1 MAEVNKRYCIGLD
14 QSYTD
19 TGIAVVQDGKVLFV
33 GHENFEGC
41 KLRYDKRKRLIKR
54 LEKLIDKCKSK
65 GDVLVTIEAVRLF
78 SGSNPHISVNYIF
91 GTCAL
96 VGAIVD
102 CCITKDV
109 PITWVETRSWK
120 KGVLGSSK
128 PSQKPLEGVKDKNKI
143 ASILYCINLGLKEKI
158 SYKVQQGKN
167 KGQIRYNDNIAD
179 AICIA
184 MCGYKGYKLK
194 SLDSF

>member
-1 MAEVNKRYCIGLD
+1 MSDVCIGLD

-19 TGIAVVQDGKVLFV
+19 TGIAVVQDGKVLFA

-41 KLRYDKRKRLIKR
+41 GSRYDKRKRLIKR

-65 GDVLVTIEAVRLF
+65 GEVLVTIEAVRLF

-102 CCITKDV
+102 CCITKNV

-143 ASILYCINLGLKEKI
+143 ASILYCINLGLKKKI

-179 AICIA
+179 AVCIA

-194 SLDSF
+194 GLDSF

>member
-19 TGIAVVQDGKVLFV
+19 TGIAVVQNGKVLFA

-41 KLRYDKRKRLIKR
+41 KLRYDKRKLLIKR
-54 LEKLIDKCKSK
+54 LEKLIDTCKSK
-65 GDVLVTIEAVRLF
+65 GEVLVTIEAVRLF
-78 SGSNPHISVNYIF
+78 SGSSPHISVNYIF

-102 CCITKDV
+102 CCITKNV

-143 ASILYCINLGLKEKI
+143 ASILYCIKLGLKEKI
-158 SYKVQQGKN
+158 SYEVKQGKN

-179 AICIA
+179 AVCIA

>member
-1 MAEVNKRYCIGLD
+1 M
-14 QSYTD
+14 
-19 TGIAVVQDGKVLFV
+19 LFA

-41 KLRYDKRKRLIKR
+41 ILRYDKRKRLIKR

-65 GDVLVTIEAVRLF
+65 GEVLVTIEAVRLF

-102 CCITKDV
+102 CCITKNV

-143 ASILYCINLGLKEKI
+143 ASILYCIKLGLKEKI
-158 SYKVQQGKN
+158 SYQVKQGKN

-179 AICIA
+179 AVCIA

-194 SLDSF
+194 SLDRF

>member
-14 QSYTD
+14 QSDTD
-19 TGIAVVQDGKVLFV
+19 SGIAVVQAGKVLFT
-33 GHENFEGC
+33 GHEKFEGC
-41 KLRYDKRKRLIKR
+41 KLKYDKRKLLVKR

-102 CCITKDV
+102 CCITKNV

-128 PSQKPLEGVKDKNKI
+128 PLQKPLEGVKDKNKI
-143 ASILYCINLGLKEKI
+143 ASILYCIKLGLKEKI
-158 SYKVQQGKN
+158 SYKVQHGKN

-194 SLDSF
+194 R

>member
-19 TGIAVVQDGKVLFV
+19 TGIAVVQDGKVCFV
-33 GHENFEGC
+33 GHENFADC
-41 KLRYDKRKRLIKR
+41 KLRYDKRKQLIKR

-78 SGSNPHISVNYIF
+78 SGSSPHISVNYIF

-102 CCITKDV
+102 CCITKNV

-158 SYKVQQGKN
+158 SYEVQQGKN

-179 AICIA
+179 AVCIA

>member
-1 MAEVNKRYCIGLD
+1 MAETNKRYCIGLD

-33 GHENFEGC
+33 GHENFADC
-41 KLRYDKRKRLIKR
+41 KLRYDKRKQLVKR

-78 SGSNPHISVNYIF
+78 SGSSPHISVNYIF

-102 CCITKDV
+102 CCITKNV

-128 PSQKPLEGVKDKNKI
+128 PSQKSLEGVKDKNKI

-158 SYKVQQGKN
+158 SYEVQQGKN
-167 KGQIRYNDNIAD
+167 KGQIRYNDNMAD
-179 AICIA
+179 AVCIA

-194 SLDSF
+194 ALENF

>member
-1 MAEVNKRYCIGLD
+1 MAETNKRYCIGLD

-33 GHENFEGC
+33 GHENFADC
-41 KLRYDKRKRLIKR
+41 NLRYDKRKRLIKR

-78 SGSNPHISVNYIF
+78 SGSSPHISVNYIF

-102 CCITKDV
+102 CCITKNV

-158 SYKVQQGKN
+158 SYEVQQGKN
-167 KGQIRYNDNIAD
+167 KGQIRYNDNMAD
-179 AICIA
+179 AVCIA

-194 SLDSF
+194 ALENF

>member
-19 TGIAVVQDGKVLFV
+19 TGIAVVQDGKVLFAE
-33 GHENFEGC
+33 HENFEGC
-41 KLRYDKRKRLIKR
+41 KLRYDKRKRLVKR

-78 SGSNPHISVNYIF
+78 SGSSPHISVNYIF

-96 VGAIVD
+96 VGAIAD
-102 CCITKDV
+102 CCITKNV

-128 PSQKPLEGVKDKNKI
+128 PSQKLLEGVKDKNKI

>member
-1 MAEVNKRYCIGLD
+1 MAEANKRYCIGLD

-33 GHENFEGC
+33 GHENFVDC
-41 KLRYDKRKRLIKR
+41 KSRYDKRKRLIKR

-102 CCITKDV
+102 CCITKNV

-128 PSQKPLEGVKDKNKI
+128 PSQKPFEGVKDKNKI
-143 ASILYCINLGLKEKI
+143 ASILYCINLGLGEKI
-158 SYKVQQGKN
+158 SYEVQYGKN
-167 KGQIRYNDNIAD
+167 KGQIRYNDNMAD
-179 AICIA
+179 AVCIA

-194 SLDSF
+194 SLDGF

>member
-1 MAEVNKRYCIGLD
+1 MSDVCIGLD

-19 TGIAVVQDGKVLFV
+19 TGIAVVQDGKVLFA

-41 KLRYDKRKRLIKR
+41 GSRYDKRKRLIKR
-54 LEKLIDKCKSK
+54 LEKLIDKCKSE
-65 GDVLVTIEAVRLF
+65 GEVLVTIEAVRLF

-102 CCITKDV
+102 CCITKNV

-179 AICIA
+179 AVCIA

-194 SLDSF
+194 GLDSF

>member
-19 TGIAVVQDGKVLFV
+19 TGIAVVQDGKVLFAE
-33 GHENFEGC
+33 HENFEGC
-41 KLRYDKRKRLIKR
+41 KLRYDKRKLLAKR

-65 GDVLVTIEAVRLF
+65 SDVLVTIEAVRLF
-78 SGSNPHISVNYIF
+78 SGSSPHISVNYIF

-102 CCITKDV
+102 CCITKNV

-179 AICIA
+179 AVCIA

>member
-41 KLRYDKRKRLIKR
+41 KLRYDKRKRLVKR

-78 SGSNPHISVNYIF
+78 SGSRPHISVNYIF

-102 CCITKDV
+102 CCITKNV
-109 PITWVETRSWK
+109 LITWVETRSWK

-143 ASILYCINLGLKEKI
+143 ASILYCINIGLKEKI
-158 SYKVQQGKN
+158 WYKVQQGKH

>member
-1 MAEVNKRYCIGLD
+1 MSDVCIGLD

-19 TGIAVVQDGKVLFV
+19 TGIAVVQDGKVLFA

-41 KLRYDKRKRLIKR
+41 VLRYDKRKRLVKR

-65 GDVLVTIEAVRLF
+65 GEVLVTIEAVRLF
-78 SGSNPHISVNYIF
+78 SGSSPHISVNYIF

-102 CCITKDV
+102 CCITKNV

-194 SLDSF
+194 SLGSF

>member
-41 KLRYDKRKRLIKR
+41 GLRYDKRKRLIKL

-65 GDVLVTIEAVRLF
+65 GDVLVTVEAVRLF

-102 CCITKDV
+102 CCITKNV

-158 SYKVQQGKN
+158 SYEVQQGKN
-167 KGQIRYNDNIAD
+167 KGQIRYNDNMAD
-179 AICIA
+179 AVCIA

-194 SLDSF
+194 GLESF

>member
-19 TGIAVVQDGKVLFV
+19 TGIAVVQDGKVLFA

-41 KLRYDKRKRLIKR
+41 NLRYDKRKRLIKR

-78 SGSNPHISVNYIF
+78 SGSSPHISVNYIF

-96 VGAIVD
+96 IGEIVD
-102 CCITKDV
+102 CCITKNV

-128 PSQKPLEGVKDKNKI
+128 PSQKQLEGVKDKNKI

-158 SYKVQQGKN
+158 SYKVQHGKN

-179 AICIA
+179 AVCIA

>member
-1 MAEVNKRYCIGLD
+1 MAETNKRYCIGLD

-33 GHENFEGC
+33 GHENFVDC

-78 SGSNPHISVNYIF
+78 SGSSPHISVNYIF

-96 VGAIVD
+96 VGAIAD
-102 CCITKDV
+102 CCITKNV

-143 ASILYCINLGLKEKI
+143 ASILYCINLGLGEKI
-158 SYKVQQGKN
+158 SYEVQQGKN
-167 KGQIRYNDNIAD
+167 KGQIRYNDNMAD
-179 AICIA
+179 AVCIA

>member
-19 TGIAVVQDGKVLFV
+19 TGIAVVQNGKVLFA

-41 KLRYDKRKRLIKR
+41 KLRYDKRKLLIKR
-54 LEKLIDKCKSK
+54 LEKLIDTCKSK
-65 GDVLVTIEAVRLF
+65 GEVLVTIEAVRLF
-78 SGSNPHISVNYIF
+78 SGSSPHISVNYIF

-102 CCITKDV
+102 CCITKNV

-143 ASILYCINLGLKEKI
+143 AAILYCINLGLKEKI
-158 SYKVQQGKN
+158 SYEVQQGKN

>member
-1 MAEVNKRYCIGLD
+1 MSDVCIGLD

-19 TGIAVVQDGKVLFV
+19 TGIAVVQDGKVLFA

-41 KLRYDKRKRLIKR
+41 GSRYDKRKRLIKR

-102 CCITKDV
+102 CCITKNV

-143 ASILYCINLGLKEKI
+143 ASIVYCINLGLKEKI
-158 SYKVQQGKN
+158 SYKVQHGKN
-167 KGQIRYNDNIAD
+167 KEQIRYNDNIAD
-179 AICIA
+179 AVCIA

-194 SLDSF
+194 SLDNF

>member
-19 TGIAVVQDGKVLFV
+19 TGIAVVQDGKVLFA

-41 KLRYDKRKRLIKR
+41 KLRYDKRKRLVKR

-78 SGSNPHISVNYIF
+78 SGSSPHISVNYIF

-96 VGAIVD
+96 VGAIAD
-102 CCITKDV
+102 CCITKNV

-128 PSQKPLEGVKDKNKI
+128 PLQKLLEGVKDKNKI

>member
-1 MAEVNKRYCIGLD
+1 MAEANKRYHIGLD

-19 TGIAVVQDGKVLFV
+19 TGIAVVKDGKVRFV
-33 GHENFEGC
+33 GHESFADC
-41 KLRYDKRKRLIKR
+41 KLRYDKRKQLIKR

-78 SGSNPHISVNYIF
+78 SGSTPHISVNYIF

-102 CCITKDV
+102 CCITKNV

-143 ASILYCINLGLKEKI
+143 ASVLYCINLGLKEKI
-158 SYKVQQGKN
+158 SYEVQHGKN
-167 KGQIRYNDNIAD
+167 KGQIRYNDNMAD
-179 AICIA
+179 AVCIA

-194 SLDSF
+194 GLESF

>member
-1 MAEVNKRYCIGLD
+1 MSDVCIGLD

-19 TGIAVVQDGKVLFV
+19 TGIAVVQDGKVLFA

-41 KLRYDKRKRLIKR
+41 VLRYDKRKQLIKR

-65 GDVLVTIEAVRLF
+65 GEVLVTIEAVRVF

-102 CCITKDV
+102 CCITKNV

-128 PSQKPLEGVKDKNKI
+128 PSQKLLEGVKDKNKI

>member
-1 MAEVNKRYCIGLD
+1 MDEANKRYCIGLD

-19 TGIAVVQDGKVLFV
+19 TGIAVVQDGKVLFA

-41 KLRYDKRKRLIKR
+41 GLRYDKRKRLIKR

-91 GTCAL
+91 STCAL

-102 CCITKDV
+102 CCITKNV

-158 SYKVQQGKN
+158 SYKVQHGKN

-179 AICIA
+179 AVCIA

>member
-19 TGIAVVQDGKVLFV
+19 TGIAVVQDGKVLFA
-33 GHENFEGC
+33 GHETFEGC
-41 KLRYDKRKRLIKR
+41 KLRYDKRKLLIKR

-102 CCITKDV
+102 CCITKNV

-158 SYKVQQGKN
+158 SYEVKQGKN